1 MATDHEFTFGI
12 EEEYFLVDP
21 RTRNAAARVPRM
33 FLKAARKRLGESIA
47 PELLQ
52 SQVEVASPILSDCA
66 QARTVLAGLR
76 RGLSDVAQAMD
87 LRLMAAGT
95 HPLAAWTE
103 QRNTQKPRYE
113 RLMDDFQ
120 IVGRRN
126 VFCGLHVHVAV
137 PAGEDRV
144 RLMNRAMRWL
154 PLFLALSTS
163 SPFWNRQ
170 RTGLL
175 SYRQAAYDEWP
186 RTGIPD
192 HFEDE
197 ADYMAFAARL
207 QRAGAIRDA
216 SYLWWAIRPALR
228 YPTLELRIAD
238 CCTELE
244 DTLAIA
250 ALYRCLV
257 RMLLR
262 RPEVGTVWH
271 GHTRRLVDEN
281 RWRAKRHGIEAHFI
295 DEDGGAA
302 KPATAWLE
310 DLLLLVA
317 DDARAL
323 GCESSL
329 RRLRTIVARGT
340 SAHAQLARYGEVR
353 SAGGSRVEALRAVV
367 DQLLDATVPQVVRAA
382 A

>member
-1 MATDHEFTFGI
+1 MASDVPFTFGI

-33 FLKAARKRLGESIA
+33 FLKAARKRLGPSIT

-76 RGLSDVAQAMD
+76 RGLSDVAQAMG

-103 QRNTQKPRYE
+103 QRNTEKPRYE

-197 ADYMAFAARL
+197 ADYLAFAARL

-262 RPEVGTVWH
+262 RPEVGTAWH

-295 DEDGGAA
+295 DEDSGAA
-302 KPATAWLE
+302 TPATAWLE
-310 DLLLLVA
+310 ALLLLVA

-323 GCESSL
+323 GCEASL
-329 RRLRTIVARGT
+329 RRLRTIIARGT
-340 SAHAQLARYGEVR
+340 SAHAQLARYSEVR
-353 SAGGSRVEALRAVV
+353 GAGGSRVEALRAVV
-367 DQLLDATVPQVVRAA
+367 DQLLDATVPQGVRAA

>member
-1 MATDHEFTFGI
+1 MG
-12 EEEYFLVDP
+12 
-21 RTRNAAARVPRM
+21 
-33 FLKAARKRLGESIA
+33 
-47 PELLQ
+47 
-52 SQVEVASPILSDCA
+52 
-66 QARTVLAGLR
+66 
-76 RGLSDVAQAMD
+76 

-103 QRNTQKPRYE
+103 QRNTEKPRHE

-175 SYRQAAYDEWP
+175 SDRQAADDEWP

-192 HFEDE
+192 HLADE

-207 QRAGAIRDA
+207 QRAGAIRDP

-228 YPTLELRIAD
+228 
-238 CCTELE
+238 
-244 DTLAIA
+244 
-250 ALYRCLV
+250 
-257 RMLLR
+257 
-262 RPEVGTVWH
+262 
-271 GHTRRLVDEN
+271 
-281 RWRAKRHGIEAHFI
+281 
-295 DEDGGAA
+295 
-302 KPATAWLE
+302 
-310 DLLLLVA
+310 
-317 DDARAL
+317 
-323 GCESSL
+323 
-329 RRLRTIVARGT
+329 
-340 SAHAQLARYGEVR
+340 
-353 SAGGSRVEALRAVV
+353 
-367 DQLLDATVPQVVRAA
+367 
-382 A
+382 

>member
-1 MATDHEFTFGI
+1 MGA
-12 EEEYFLVDP
+12 V
-21 RTRNAAARVPRM
+21 
-33 FLKAARKRLGESIA
+33 IA

-52 SQVEVASPILSDCA
+52 SQIEVATPILHDCR
-66 QARTVLAGLR
+66 QAREVLVGLR
-76 RGLSDVAQAMD
+76 RGVADVAQAMGY
-87 LRLMAAGT
+87 RLLAAGT

-103 QRNTQKPRYE
+103 QRGTEKPRYE
-113 RLMDDFQ
+113 RLLDDFQ

-175 SYRQAAYDEWP
+175 SYRQVAYDEWP

-192 HFEDE
+192 LFEDE
-197 ADYMAFAARL
+197 ADYAAFAARL
-207 QRAGAIRDA
+207 VRAGAIPDA
-216 SYLWWAIRPALR
+216 SQLWWAIRPALR

-238 CCTELE
+238 CCTEVE
-244 DTLAIA
+244 DALAIA
-250 ALYRCLV
+250 ALFRCLV

-262 RPEVGTVWH
+262 RPDLGTQWH

-281 RWRAKRHGIEAHFI
+281 RWRAKRHGIEAGFI
-295 DEDGGAA
+295 DEVSGDVQ
-302 KPATAWLE
+302 PATEWLRASCA
-310 DLLLLVA
+310 LVA
-317 DDARAL
+317 EDARAL
-323 GCESSL
+323 ACEDSL
-329 RRLRTIVARGT
+329 RRLGTIVARGT
-340 SAHAQLARYGEVR
+340 SAHGQLARYEELRGLG
-353 SAGGSRVEALRAVV
+353 ASRVEALRGVV
-367 DQLLDATVPQVVRAA
+367 DMLLDATVPDAGAA
-382 A
+382 VARVPVAA